1 MRTEVSNLASCVV
14 CLVYSVRVV
23 TTVCYVR
30 GIHGV
35 GVRTPEATNL
45 RDNTHPCLY
54 SVQYLVKIML
64 VVKALSRQTIADIY
78 LYLHLSRARV
88 W

>member
-1 MRTEVSNLASCVV
+1 MVRTEVSNLDVCCVFGLQRM
-14 CLVYSVRVV
+14 CNYDC
-23 TTVCYVR
+23 VCYVR

-35 GVRTPEATNL
+35 GCVHPRLLTSEEYTNK
-45 RDNTHPCLY
+45 RLY

-64 VVKALSRQTIADIY
+64 VVKALSRQTIAV
-78 LYLHLSRARV
+78 YLHLSRV